1 MSYPAPPAA
10 DSCPSPARQR
20 YRVLVVDDHDAGRY
34 ALSRSLA
41 ASGFLTLEAVG
52 GAEAL
57 SLLEAPGRVSAVVLD
72 VHLPDLHGFEVCR
85 AIRKRAP
92 TMPVVHVSAV
102 YVDPPYRIA
111 GNLAG
116 ANEYLVGPVDPGEL
130 AVLLDRLL
138 DGRSPAADLPQA

>member
-1 MSYPAPPAA
+1 MSNPAPPAGESHPA
-10 DSCPSPARQR
+10 PARQR

-34 ALSRSLA
+34 ALARALA
-41 ASGFLTLEAVG
+41 AAGFLTLEAAG

-57 SLLEAPGRVSAVVLD
+57 ALLEASARISAVVLD

-85 AIRKRAP
+85 AIRKQAP

-116 ANEYLVGPVDPGEL
+116 ANEYLVGPVDPDEL
-130 AVLLDRLL
+130 AALLDRLL
-138 DGRSPAADLPQA
+138 DGRAPAAGLPQA